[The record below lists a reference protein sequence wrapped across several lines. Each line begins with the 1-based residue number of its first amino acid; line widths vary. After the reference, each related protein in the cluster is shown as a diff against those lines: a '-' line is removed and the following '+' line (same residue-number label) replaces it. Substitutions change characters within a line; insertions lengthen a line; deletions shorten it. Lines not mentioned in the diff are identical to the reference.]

1 MPDFPQVGGATA
13 AQVWG
18 YATRVLTGFTGTP
31 RSDLVG
37 ADETIYTRLD
47 AAVSTRSSHAAADV
61 WGVATR
67 TITALTGTPRT
78 DLLGEDADF
87 EAGTG
92 TRKARIDA
100 AVTSRAAAA
109 DYTAARAAKIDK
121 IQDFLEEGNGTLTAD
136 GTQQT
141 VREYA
146 GTGKLHAYIDLTNM
160 AGGDTTVIRQFM
172 KIKDGGSYIKYG
184 EETYSG
190 AQSLPMLHIIMKPS
204 KWGVKITLQQTAG
217 TNRNYDWETLVEQA
231 AA

>member
-121 IQDFLEEGNGTLTAD
+121 IQDFLEEGIGTVTANGTE
-136 GTQQT
+136 QT

-146 GTGKLHAYIDLTNM
+146 GTGKLHAYVDLSNM
-160 AGGDTTVIRQFM
+160 AAGDTTVIRQYV
-172 KIKDGGSYIKYG
+172 KIKAAGAFVKYA
-184 EETYSG
+184 EETYTD
-190 AQSLPMLHIIMKPS
+190 AQSLPMLHLVMKPS
-204 KWGVKITLQQTAG
+204 RHGVRITLEQTSG
-217 TNRNYDWETLVEQA
+217 VNRDYDWETLVEQA
-231 AA
+231 A